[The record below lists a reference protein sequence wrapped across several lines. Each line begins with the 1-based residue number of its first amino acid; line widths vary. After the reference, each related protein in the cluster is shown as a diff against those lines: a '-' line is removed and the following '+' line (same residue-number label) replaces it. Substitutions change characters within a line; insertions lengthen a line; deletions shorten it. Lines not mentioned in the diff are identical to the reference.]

1 MKLRTFV
8 LFGAGIMTGLA
19 IARKLTEDDPEV
31 VHGPSRSDAN
41 ANPALR
47 RAVSTQVQRI
57 TDRATVASLGAIR
70 RARGAIRVR
79 LGEDQYDDVSWN

>member
-1 MKLRTFV
+1 MKLRSLV

-31 VHGPSRSDAN
+31 VHGPTRSETS

-47 RAVSTQVQRI
+47 VVSTQAQRI
-57 TDRATVASLGAIR
+57 ADRATVASLGAIR
-70 RARGAIRVR
+70 RARGAIRDR
-79 LGEDQYDDVSWN
+79 LTEEPYDEVSWN